1 MLFNS
6 IAFIIFFIVV
16 VSIHY
21 LPLKW
26 KIKKVHLLL
35 ASYVFY
41 AAWNPPFVILL
52 WISTVVDWFAA
63 KIMSKEE
70 RKGRR
75 KILLG
80 FSLLANLGMLSYFK
94 YGKLL
99 AESFANLMN
108 QFGFEY
114 AGPQLD
120 IILPVGI
127 SFYTFQTLSYTIDVY
142 LKRSEPET

>member
-6 IAFIIFFIVV
+6 LAFVIFFIIVI
-16 VSIHY
+16 SIHS

-63 KIMSKEE
+63 RAMSKEE
-70 RKGRR
+70 RVGRR

-94 YGKLL
+94 YGALL
-99 AESFANLMN
+99 SE
-108 QFGFEY
+108 
-114 AGPQLD
+114 
-120 IILPVGI
+120 
-127 SFYTFQTLSYTIDVY
+127 TFV
-142 LKRSEPET
+142 R